1 MVKEKKVVSDTDKSN
16 EKGDNRMDDRSN
28 RAFMRFR
35 RNQEQ
40 KKDDSGSIHKSLKVS
55 KIAKD
60 LEETLNKRKEKEKE
74 EEEGNDENQNED
86 EK

>member
-1 MVKEKKVVSDTDKSN
+1 MGGDNDKYN

-74 EEEGNDENQNED
+74 EEERNDENQNED

>member
-1 MVKEKKVVSDTDKSN
+1 MGGDTDKFN
-16 EKGDNRMDDRSN
+16 EKGDSRMDDRSN

-40 KKDDSGSIHKSLKVS
+40 KKDDSSSFHKSIKVS

-74 EEEGNDENQNED
+74 EEEGNDDENRNED